1 MYSCSG
7 ALTNVII
14 LFTYLLRQQIKDCD
28 KMIERM
34 TWNDRTHDVEFR
46 KTVDTVQLKKD
57 KDNSHFRSA
66 FLKDSSPVRS
76 AFLKD
81 SSHFR
86 SISLKAVFIS
96 VQLSL
101 KTVLLSVQLSLK
113 AVLISVQLS
122 LKTVLFSF
130 QLSLKAFRKNGK
142 TDWRAI
148 MNIYVI
154 VKFSELFKNTV
165 LKRRNRFFPRF
176 IPEMFRYS
184 VCRCS
189 ARLLI
194 ASDLIFQLTNR
205 LQKRLFDLD
214 ERCLK
219 I

>member
-86 SISLKAVFIS
+86 SAFLKDSSHFRSISLKAVFIHAHMRIHIFCDS
-96 VQLSL
+96 AE
-101 KTVLLSVQLSLK
+101 KR
-113 AVLISVQLS
+113 ISR
-122 LKTVLFSF
+122 SF
-130 QLSLKAFRKNGK
+130 R
-142 TDWRAI
+142 
-148 MNIYVI
+148 
-154 VKFSELFKNTV
+154 
-165 LKRRNRFFPRF
+165 
-176 IPEMFRYS
+176 
-184 VCRCS
+184 
-189 ARLLI
+189 
-194 ASDLIFQLTNR
+194 
-205 LQKRLFDLD
+205 
-214 ERCLK
+214 
-219 I
+219 